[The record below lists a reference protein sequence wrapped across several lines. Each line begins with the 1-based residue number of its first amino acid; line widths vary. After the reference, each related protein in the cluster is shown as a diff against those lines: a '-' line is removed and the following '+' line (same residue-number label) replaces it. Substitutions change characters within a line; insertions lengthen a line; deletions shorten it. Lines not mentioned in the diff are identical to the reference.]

1 VYPEAQ
7 AGVQT
12 QRSGGGGGFVVVVLT
27 WTWWS
32 LWMFMLWGSGEVV
45 VVVALV
51 RINLEQVELKE
62 FAMPVGAEQIRSQEN
77 VLRFGYISQSCS
89 TLWQQL

>member
-1 VYPEAQ
+1 
-7 AGVQT
+7 
-12 QRSGGGGGFVVVVLT
+12 
-27 WTWWS
+27 
-32 LWMFMLWGSGEVV
+32 MFMLWGSGEVV

-51 RINLEQVELKE
+51 RINSEQAEPLKE

-89 TLWQQL
+89 SLWQQL